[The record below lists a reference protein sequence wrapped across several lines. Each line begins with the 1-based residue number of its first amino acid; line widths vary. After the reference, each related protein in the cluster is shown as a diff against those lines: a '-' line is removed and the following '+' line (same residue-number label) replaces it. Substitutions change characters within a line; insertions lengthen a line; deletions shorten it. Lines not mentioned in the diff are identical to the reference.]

1 MFPMLILATAPTAI
15 KTAVNATRLE
25 LVIDFSGLDYPTS
38 LHVPASLKPLVK
50 SLSLMISK

>member
-15 KTAVNATRLE
+15 RTAVNATRLE

-50 SLSLMISK
+50 SLSLMIS